1 MTPDTYQALMEQFAA
16 DPAAAR
22 VRVRELVA
30 EMAGS
35 DPRMG
40 AVLQAM
46 SARPPATVA
55 VEEDEPAPPSVAVV
69 PPPAPAID
77 AADLAR
83 IRRLVS
89 RLEGELDDLRRRND
103 LLASALGACY
113 LCWGGDAG
121 CPVCE
126 GNGRPGS
133 EPPDRPL
140 FREYVTPAVRRVHPG
155 GPVPPPPSPVK
166 GA

>member
-1 MTPDTYQALMEQFAA
+1 MTPDAYQELMQQFAA
-16 DPAAAR
+16 DPTAAR
-22 VRVRELVA
+22 TKVREMVA
-30 EMAGS
+30 EIAGS

-40 AVLQAM
+40 AVLQAITARE
-46 SARPPATVA
+46 SAVVVVDENEPPA
-55 VEEDEPAPPSVAVV
+55 VEVI

-155 GPVPPPPSPVK
+155 GSVPPPPSPVK

>member
-1 MTPDTYQALMEQFAA
+1 MTPDAYQELMQQLAA
-16 DPAAAR
+16 DPTAAR
-22 VRVRELVA
+22 TKVREMVA

-40 AVLQAM
+40 AVLQAITARE
-46 SARPPATVA
+46 SAVVVVEDNEPPAVA
-55 VEEDEPAPPSVAVV
+55 TI
-69 PPPAPAID
+69 PPPAPPVAM
-77 AADLAR
+77 ADLAR
-83 IRRLVS
+83 IRRLVN

-155 GPVPPPPSPVK
+155 GSVPPPPSPVK